1 MSLGENDDHGRRLGA
16 LRALRVPDLRW
27 AAGLGV
33 GLAAILVLAV
43 IAAPMS
49 DYWQNF
55 ALNTAA
61 DLIGAVFTIFVITP
75 IIERAGN
82 SRVREHTEL
91 DYSLF
96 LDRAQRSVR
105 VLRIMD
111 TFSNLLI
118 EPLAPRFEAM
128 VHDALARGVSVRILL
143 INPTTLAAEQRELE
157 LGQTDDELRP
167 MLERNLETLNRLRH
181 AFEEA
186 GGPRG
191 NGKAAEFQVRLYSS
205 GPDITLYRWDD
216 RALVSFFPV
225 GRLSG
230 SSTQLEVSVDSPLG
244 AFVNRRFQDKW
255 RSAAPFQALTAV
267 TLADDRI
274 ERTYL
279 VRFIDLD
286 GERYVTSKRIA
297 RFLNRSV
304 GAVVTHN
311 GGAPGGLEPV
321 GRADGEGRQ
330 LCDRLDRAFRGIYGE
345 VPDTP
350 YLRLDGGWPS
360 GATSV
365 G

>member
-1 MSLGENDDHGRRLGA
+1 
-16 LRALRVPDLRW
+16 
-27 AAGLGV
+27 V

-43 IAAPMS
+43 LAAPVS

-82 SRVREHTEL
+82 SRVREHSEL
-91 DYSLF
+91 DYALF

-118 EPLAPRFEAM
+118 EPFAPRFETT
-128 VHDALARGVSVRILL
+128 VRDALERGVSVRILL
-143 INPTTLAAEQRELE
+143 INPTTLAAEQRQLE
-157 LGQTDDELRP
+157 LGHADELRS
-167 MLERNLETLNRLRH
+167 MLERNLETLHSLRQT
-181 AFEEA
+181 FDER

-191 NGKAAEFQVRLYSS
+191 RGKAAEFEVRLYSS

-225 GRLSG
+225 GKLSG

-244 AFVNRRFQDKW
+244 AFVSNRFQAVW
-255 RSAAPFQALTAV
+255 RSSAPFQALTAV
-267 TLADDRI
+267 TLNDDRI

-279 VRFIDLD
+279 VRFVDLE
-286 GERYVTSKRIA
+286 GERYVTSKRVV
-297 RFLNRSV
+297 RFMNRAV
-304 GAVVTHN
+304 GPVVAAN
-311 GGAPGGLEPV
+311 GAGPGGLAEV
-321 GRADGEGRQ
+321 ARHGLEARA
-330 LCDRLDRAFRGIYGE
+330 LCERLDRAFRGIYGE

-350 YLRLDGGWPS
+350 YLRLHAD
-360 GATSV
+360 
-365 G
+365 